1 MQMTAP
7 PSLLETD
14 QELLHRLAENPRQ
27 TPKML
32 VENLTSTES
41 KQYVQN
47 RLKHLR
53 DIGLVERADRGI
65 YELTDRGERA
75 AENIQLYK
83 RDRQRFWDRVG
94 V

>member
-1 MQMTAP
+1 MKMTA

-27 TPKML
+27 TPSML
-32 VENLTSTES
+32 LEECTSTDS
-41 KQYVQN
+41 KQYIQN

-53 DIGLVERADRGI
+53 EIDMVTRADRGI

-75 AENIQLYK
+75 AGNIELYSENRK
-83 RDRQRFWDRVG
+83 RFWDRVG